1 MRASGFHHS
10 SVNSDNYILLAGGG
24 YKSFGGDDSTPIF
37 LGCFDLYCGDDGT
50 ISSSFYCLGYSV
62 PFTYTR
68 GGNYCKIVIPDTTRL
83 SFYIIAATAS
93 VNYSGGGMDT
103 WTGYHR
109 GSGAWWLHCDAFD
122 RNEVRV
128 KGFCQANENNDS
140 WWGGNPLWNNKY
152 GANRIT
158 VCIFGHVKYK

>member
-10 SVNSDNYILLAGGG
+10 SVNSDDYILLAGGG
-24 YKSFGGDDSTPIF
+24 YKSFGGGASTPIF
-37 LGCFDLYCGDDGT
+37 LGSLNLYCGDDGT

-83 SFYIIAATAS
+83 SFYTTAAIAS

-103 WTGYHR
+103 WVGEHR
-109 GSGAWWLHCDAFD
+109 GDGAWWLHCYAFGW
-122 RNEVRV
+122 NEVRV
-128 KGFCQANENNDS
+128 KGFRLANGNNDS
-140 WWGGNPLWNNKY
+140 WWGGNPLYSGNS
-152 GANRIT
+152 GANKIT
-158 VCIFGHVKYK
+158 VCIFGHVIYK